1 MSHKVRTRF
10 APSPTG
16 YMHIG
21 NLRTALYEYLTA
33 KHEGGDFIL
42 RIEDTDRGRLVE
54 GSVDVVFDTMRS
66 VGLLWDEGPDVG
78 GDYGPYVQ
86 SERMGL
92 YKSYAEELVKK
103 GKAYYCFCTPER
115 LEAMHE
121 QQKAAGEKAGFYD
134 RHCRNLPEAEVQK
147 LLESGAPYVIRQKIP
162 LEGTTSFTDLVYGT
176 ITVDNSTLDDQIL
189 IKSDGMPTYNFANV
203 VDDHLMKIT
212 HVVRG
217 SEYISSTPKYNLL
230 YEAFGW
236 EIPAYIH
243 CPPVMKDAHSKLS
256 KRNGDASFA
265 DLVEQGYLSHAILN
279 YLLLLGWAPS
289 PELESKEFFTMDE
302 MIAAWDPTRISPSP
316 SIFDIQ
322 KLQYFNAVYIRE
334 MSPEAFKA
342 AALPWIEQ
350 VTKNIADADL
360 LCKNL
365 QPRTTIF
372 SEIPGRV
379 AFLASVPEID
389 PELYRNK
396 KQKTT
401 PESALEAL
409 NILLPLLK
417 ECGDWSVDA
426 IFPVCKERAKELGK
440 KPGWLLYPLGI
451 ALSGTTATPGG
462 GTDLAVILGK
472 DVTLERVERAIA
484 ALQ

>member
-1 MSHKVRTRF
+1 
-10 APSPTG
+10 
-16 YMHIG
+16 MHIG

-78 GDYGPYVQ
+78 GDFGPYIQ

-103 GKAYYCFCTPER
+103 GEAYYCFCTPER
-115 LEAMHE
+115 LEAMHQ
-121 QQKAAGEKAGFYD
+121 QQKASGEKVGFYD
-134 RHCRNLPEAEVQK
+134 RHCRDLPQEEVDK
-147 LLESGAPYVIRQKIP
+147 LLASGAPYVIRQKIP
-162 LEGTTSFTDLVYGT
+162 LEGKTEFTDLVYGT
-176 ITVDNSTLDDQIL
+176 ISVDNATLDDQIL

-203 VDDHLMKIT
+203 VDDHLMKIS

-236 EIPAYIH
+236 DIPAYIH
-243 CPPVMKDAHSKLS
+243 CPPVMKDAHNKLS

-289 PELESKEFFTMDE
+289 PELESKEFFTMEE

-322 KLQYFNAVYIRE
+322 KLQYFNAVYIRN
-334 MSPEAFKA
+334 MSEADFKA
-342 AALPWIEQ
+342 AALPWIRK
-350 VTKNIADADL
+350 VTDRDIDLDL
-360 LCKNL
+360 LCRNL
-365 QPRTTIF
+365 QPRTTVF
-372 SEIPGRV
+372 SEIPDRV
-379 AFLASVPEID
+379 SFVEFDGEID
-389 PELYRNK
+389 PALYVNK

-401 PESALEAL
+401 AESALEAL
-409 NILLPLLK
+409 NILLPLLR
-417 ECGDWSVDA
+417 ECEDWSVDG
-426 IFPVCKERAKELGK
+426 IFPTCKEKARELGK

-472 DVTLERVERAIA
+472 ETTLQRLEKAIA
-484 ALQ
+484 QLQ

>member
-1 MSHKVRTRF
+1 
-10 APSPTG
+10 
-16 YMHIG
+16 MHIG

-78 GDYGPYVQ
+78 GDFGPYIQ

-103 GKAYYCFCTPER
+103 GEAYYCFCTPER
-115 LEAMHE
+115 LEAMHQ
-121 QQKAAGEKAGFYD
+121 QQKASGEKVGFYD
-134 RHCRNLPEAEVQK
+134 RHCRDLPQEEVDK
-147 LLESGAPYVIRQKIP
+147 LLASGAPYVIRQKIP
-162 LEGTTSFTDLVYGT
+162 LEGKTEFTDLVYGT
-176 ITVDNSTLDDQIL
+176 ISVDNATLDDQIL

-203 VDDHLMKIT
+203 VDDHLMKIS

-236 EIPAYIH
+236 DIPAYIH
-243 CPPVMKDAHSKLS
+243 CPPVMKDAHNKLS

-289 PELESKEFFTMDE
+289 PELESKEFFTMEE

-322 KLQYFNAVYIRE
+322 KLQYFNAVYIRN
-334 MSPEAFKA
+334 MSEADFKA
-342 AALPWIEQ
+342 AALPWIRK
-350 VTKNIADADL
+350 VTDRDIDLDL
-360 LCKNL
+360 LCLNL
-365 QPRTTIF
+365 QPRTTVF
-372 SEIPGRV
+372 SEIPDRV
-379 AFLASVPEID
+379 SFVEFDGEID
-389 PELYRNK
+389 PALYVNK

-401 PESALEAL
+401 AESALEAL
-409 NILLPLLK
+409 NILLPLLR
-417 ECGDWSVDA
+417 ECEDWSVDG
-426 IFPVCKERAKELGK
+426 IFPTCKEKARELGK

-472 DVTLERVERAIA
+472 ETTLQRVEKAIA
-484 ALQ
+484 QLQ